1 MFTNKAELNQKFSS
15 LVEER
20 TRLLLITRKLKEGM
34 RRNSN
39 ELDKYDFLV
48 YRIDINEEIRKYIF
62 DVAKNVISDVCMDD
76 IEDEIG
82 EFQPFGDESQDIF
95 EFSNINDIPS
105 FTNVPTNK
113 VTNVDGIVR
122 DLNEFLAK
130 EDEELWAYCYQLYD
144 AQDQDYVYCFR
155 KKIKSS
161 VAIPEREQQAL
172 PWKKITIL
180 AGTDNDSLEIFRK
193 PSMELDDNIDFV
205 FYDNVYYV
213 LNRNYFEMITG
224 LRNLYIQDTRTV
236 IQDLQDADVIE
247 GLDVLNDRVVEMP
260 SMIRKMALIKRLK
273 NYERITKATLKKMQR
288 VCRENHIEL
297 NVDLENK
304 KLVIT
309 NDNDVKN
316 VVRLLCDYYKLGAVS
331 GKSYGTYS
339 GKLLN

>member
-1 MFTNKAELNQKFSS
+1 MFTNKTELYQKFSS
-15 LVEER
+15 LLEER
-20 TRLLLITRKLKEGM
+20 TRLLLITRKLKEGI

-48 YRIDINEEIRKYIF
+48 YNVDINEEIRNYIF
-62 DVAKNVISDVCMDD
+62 DVAKKAIGDVCIGD

-82 EFQPFGDESQDIF
+82 EFQPFGDDIQDIF
-95 EFSNINDIPS
+95 SFSNINVIPS

-113 VTNVDGIVR
+113 VTNTDGLVR
-122 DLNEFLAK
+122 DLEGFLTK

-144 AQDQDYVYCFR
+144 EQEQDYIYCFR

-161 VAIPEREQQAL
+161 VAIPERDQQAL
-172 PWKKITIL
+172 PWKKITIM

-193 PSMELDDNIDFV
+193 PSMELDDNIDFI
-205 FYDNVYYV
+205 FYDAAYYV
-213 LNRNYFEMITG
+213 LNRNYFEMVTG
-224 LRNLYIQDTRTV
+224 LKDLYIQDTRTV
-236 IQDLQDADVIE
+236 IEDLENADIIE
-247 GLDVLNDRVVEMP
+247 GLEVLNERVVQMP
-260 SMIRKMALIKRLK
+260 SLIRIMALIKKLG
-273 NYERITKATLKKMQR
+273 NYERITKTTLKKMQN
-288 VCRENHIEL
+288 VCRDNHIAL
-297 NVDLENK
+297 NVDLNNK
-304 KLVIT
+304 KLIIT

>member
-1 MFTNKAELNQKFSS
+1 MFTNKTELNQKFSS

-20 TRLLLITRKLKEGM
+20 TRLLLVTRKLKEGM
-34 RRNSN
+34 RRNTN

-48 YRIDINEEIRKYIF
+48 YNVDINEEIRKYIF
-62 DVAKNVISDVCMDD
+62 DVAKNAISSVCIGD

-82 EFQPFGDESQDIF
+82 EFQPFGDDIQDIF
-95 EFSNINDIPS
+95 SFSSINDIPS

-113 VTNVDGIVR
+113 VTNTDGIVR
-122 DLNEFLAK
+122 DLNAFLAK

-144 AQDQDYVYCFR
+144 EQNQDYVYCFR
-155 KKIKSS
+155 KKMKSS
-161 VAIPEREQQAL
+161 VAIPESEQQTL

-180 AGTDNDSLEIFRK
+180 TGTDNDSLEIFRK

-205 FYDNVYYV
+205 FYDDAYYV
-213 LNRNYFEMITG
+213 LNRNYFEMVTG

-236 IQDLQDADVIE
+236 IQDLENADIIQ
-247 GLDVLNDRVVEMP
+247 GLDVLNERVVEMP
-260 SMIRKMALIKRLK
+260 SLIRKMALIKKLG
-273 NYERITKATLKKMQR
+273 NYEKITKTTLKKMQK
-288 VCRENHIEL
+288 VCRNNQIEL
-297 NVDLENK
+297 NVDLDNK
-304 KLVIT
+304 KLIIT